1 MNAFFKRLMPASPE
15 SFTNSRLLRFVRP
28 LAINPRLW
36 RMRRKAV
43 AGGAAIGV
51 FFAFIVPFGQ
61 IPLSVVFASI
71 FRMNIPTA
79 CLATF
84 VNTPITFAPV
94 YYAAYLLGN
103 RLLGI
108 MPEEGYEAAPVVADD
123 LGWYVQFTNWLV
135 EMGPALAL
143 GTAVFAVVGALL
155 AYLSVTTGWRVS
167 IVMRLRRRAAVRRAS
182 TL

>member
-15 SFTNSRLLRFVRP
+15 SFKNSRLLRMVRP
-28 LAINPRLW
+28 LAVNPRLW

-51 FFAFIVPFGQ
+51 FFSFIIPFGQ
-61 IPLSVVFASI
+61 LPLSVIFASI
-71 FRMNIPTA
+71 LRMHIPTA

-108 MPEEGYEAAPVVADD
+108 VPEDGYEVVPAAVDD
-123 LGWYVQFTNWLV
+123 LGWFMQFTNWLV

-143 GTAVFAVVGALL
+143 GTVVFAVVGALL

-167 IVMRLRRRAAVRRAS
+167 ILMRLRRRALRRAS
-182 TL
+182 SI